1 VYPIEQEKAI
11 MKTQIQAMLNDS
23 GTLFHFTSSPLAGA
37 DDRAWFPIEA
47 TVANLREAIQL
58 SVRNILSISGLTKEI
73 FAVDCDFAA
82 QTITVTYEPS
92 CVEAS
97 TLADNILE
105 VMKRRIDVISG
116 QPVTF
121 YFKEGKGVCWT
132 PEIISEQRETII
144 YVAQSFGFLLEEE
157 ETDSA
162 IYAQRIREYSCHPRS
177 QLGANLIESL
187 SAPLLAQNF
196 C

>member
-1 VYPIEQEKAI
+1 
-11 MKTQIQAMLNDS
+11 MKTQIQAILNDS
-23 GTLFHFTSSPLAGA
+23 GTLFHFTSTPLTGA
-37 DDRAWFPIEA
+37 DDRAWFPIES
-47 TVANLREAIQL
+47 TVANLREAVQR
-58 SVRNILSISGLTKEI
+58 SVTHILSISGLTKEI
-73 FAVDCDFAA
+73 FAIDCDFTA
-82 QTITVTYEPS
+82 QTVTVTYEPS
-92 CVEAS
+92 CLGDNTLGLNTLEA
-97 TLADNILE
+97 
-105 VMKRRIDVISG
+105 MKCRVDVISG

-121 YFKEGKGVCWT
+121 YYQEGKGVRWT

-177 QLGANLIESL
+177 QYGANLIESL
-187 SAPLLAQNF
+187 SAPLLAQHF